1 MKVDT
6 SINNKIM
13 KENFLLF
20 CFMKLYKKPRNSR
33 CWRRCEEMVSLI
45 LVEVKIGID
54 PLENS
59 LAVSIVSI
67 QEEEINAD
75 TCR

>member
-1 MKVDT
+1 
-6 SINNKIM
+6 
-13 KENFLLF
+13 
-20 CFMKLYKKPRNSR
+20 MKLYKKPRNSG
-33 CWRRCEEMVSLI
+33 CWRRREEMVSLI

-59 LAVSIVSI
+59 LAVSVVRI